1 VAEDDVFETL
11 EEIGGELVLETV
23 FAGELVAEDDVAL
36 EQAAAALADGQPG
49 LVLDGL
55 ADVVQEDAG
64 EGEVGMDLRYS
75 GRSARAAGPCA
86 WCVKQTVR

>member
-1 VAEDDVFETL
+1 MLEAL

-55 ADVVQEDAG
+55 ADVVKEDAG
-64 EGEVGMDLRYS
+64 EGEVGMDLRVQRQERAGGASEEQPLYPM
-75 GRSARAAGPCA
+75 SA
-86 WCVKQTVR
+86 W